1 MPQHNDRPQQLTDD
15 EQHTTKQEPFSPSP
29 LAELAA
35 RSGRMWEQAWADGG
49 VLHTLWQDIRT
60 APRRGADMA
69 HWLKALLILAGL
81 SVVVL
86 LADAAGTAIGHAI
99 GELLSA
105 APKVDVGT
113 DTSSGIWAVIDNPIR
128 TYIASHAAGMA
139 VSGSTIYTLWQIA
152 GLYGLIGGFSG
163 STIARLVWT
172 AWGAASAAAIWVTV
186 PAANRTLSVAI
197 AALAW
202 GLASLF
208 ALRGHRLLP
217 TVHVYNTPSFK
228 PSLPLPSQK
237 DTDPIDGTGDVGSTV
252 QRPSTQR

>member
-1 MPQHNDRPQQLTDD
+1 MPQHNHRPEQQVND
-15 EQHTTKQEPFSPSP
+15 EQTKEQEPNWISD
-29 LAELAA
+29 LAA
-35 RSGRMWEQAWADGG
+35 RSRRVWEQAWGQGG
-49 VLHTLWQDIRT
+49 PLYILWQDIRT
-60 APRRGADMA
+60 APRRGTDMA

-81 SVVVL
+81 SAVVL

-99 GELLSA
+99 RELLAA

-128 TYIASHAAGMA
+128 SYIARHSAGMA
-139 VSGSTIYTLWQIA
+139 VSGSTIYTLWQLA
-152 GLYGLIGGFSG
+152 GLYGLIGGFSS

-208 ALRGHRLLP
+208 ALRGLRLLP
-217 TVHVYNTPSFK
+217 SVHVFNAPTIK
-228 PSLPLPSQK
+228 PQIHLPCQK
-237 DTDPIDGTGDVGSTV
+237 GTEPVDGLGDIASTV
-252 QRPSTQR
+252 QRPHPLR